1 MATSTSSADVR
12 ARGRLPARSRVPR
25 SGGDP
30 ARRRPLA
37 HAPPPPEEAHERPAT
52 RPPRPSDTRDHR
64 HDAEAPTGPPV
75 VGGPG
80 RRRGRRRRRPGGHD
94 ARQRRIQRRG
104 TRHAAR
110 RLDHRRLQRP
120 RRIPHRTLAAV
131 HEWRIPGRLRRL
143 PVQRPGQ
150 PRRPRPR
157 GSLRLDDRPDRRQ
170 RRQLAAGDDPRTVL
184 LHIGTNDMY
193 GDTSGAPGRLAALVD
208 KITNNAPNADVFV
221 ATIVPKSGADNQVR
235 GYNAAIPGIVQTR
248 AAAGKRVHLVD
259 MYRALTL
266 SDLADGVHPNATGYR
281 KMADAWYT
289 ALRAVPGSIGGD
301 TPPTTPPPTTAPPTT
316 PPPTTA
322 PPTTPPPS
330 TPSPAG
336 GCQVSYTVNAWNN
349 GLTAAISVT
358 NTGSAPINGWS
369 LAFTLPS
376 GQTITGGWNA
386 TYSPTSGAVTARNVS
401 YNGTIAPNT
410 AVDIGFQATHSGNAG
425 RPSAFTLNGAACAV
439 A

>member
-1 MATSTSSADVR
+1 MN
-12 ARGRLPARSRVPR
+12 VP
-25 SGGDP
+25 
-30 ARRRPLA
+30 
-37 HAPPPPEEAHERPAT
+37 
-52 RPPRPSDTRDHR
+52 
-64 HDAEAPTGPPV
+64 
-75 VGGPG
+75 
-80 RRRGRRRRRPGGHD
+80 
-94 ARQRRIQRRG
+94 Q
-104 TRHAAR
+104 
-110 RLDHRRLQRP
+110 LDHPVPPTSATTATTPRP
-120 RRIPHRTLAAV
+120 RRIRLWWAALAAV
-131 HEWRIPGRLRRL
+131 AAVVAAVPVATMPASAESNGGVRVMPLGDSITDGFNVPGGYRIELWQRFTSGGYRVDFVGSQFNGPASLGDHDHEGHSGWTIAQIDANVVNWLR
-143 PVQRPGQ
+143 
-150 PRRPRPR
+150 
-157 GSLRLDDRPDRRQ
+157 
-170 RRQLAAGDDPRTVL
+170 ATTPRTVL

-193 GDTSGAPGRLAALVD
+193 GDTSGAPSRLAALVD

-322 PPTTPPPS
+322 PPTTPPPTTAPPTTPPPS
-330 TPSPAG
+330 TPPPAG
-336 GCQVSYTVNAWNN
+336 GCRVSYTVNAWNN

-410 AVDIGFQATHSGNAG
+410 AVDIGFQATHTGDAG
-425 RPSAFTLNGAACAV
+425 RPSAFTFNGAACAV

>member
-1 MATSTSSADVR
+1 MLTSGLVVACQLAPAYREVVATPHGA
-12 ARGRLPARSRVPR
+12 ARWRTLPHHRRKPMNVPQL
-25 SGGDP
+25 DHP
-30 ARRRPLA
+30 V
-37 HAPPPPEEAHERPAT
+37 PPTPAT
-52 RPPRPSDTRDHR
+52 TATTP
-64 HDAEAPTGPPV
+64 
-75 VGGPG
+75 
-80 RRRGRRRRRPGGHD
+80 
-94 ARQRRIQRRG
+94 
-104 TRHAAR
+104 
-110 RLDHRRLQRP
+110 RP
-120 RRIPHRTLAAV
+120 RRARLWWAALAAV
-131 HEWRIPGRLRRL
+131 AAVAAAVPVATMPASAESNGGVRVMPLGDSITDGFNVPGGYRIELWQRFTSGGYRVDFVGSQFNGPASLGDHDHEGHSGWTIAQIDANVVNWLR
-143 PVQRPGQ
+143 
-150 PRRPRPR
+150 
-157 GSLRLDDRPDRRQ
+157 
-170 RRQLAAGDDPRTVL
+170 ATTPRTVL